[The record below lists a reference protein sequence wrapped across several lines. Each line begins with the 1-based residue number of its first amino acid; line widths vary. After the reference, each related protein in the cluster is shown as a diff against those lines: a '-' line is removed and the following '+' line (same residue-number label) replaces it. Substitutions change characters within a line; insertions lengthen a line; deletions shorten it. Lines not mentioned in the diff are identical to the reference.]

1 MPRVHLNIGSNSG
14 DRHNNLNRAL
24 DALLS
29 ELGSAVYGLRLSPV
43 VESEPWGYES
53 ENKFLNVGISFHTTI
68 APAQLLAITKRAEL
82 LSGGPD
88 DSHRKTD
95 GTYADRRV
103 DIDIIHY
110 GTAIYDSPELTIP
123 HPRLHLRRFVIEPLI
138 SIDPLWRHP
147 RLGLLPSQLMELL

>member
-14 DRHNNLNRAL
+14 DRHNNLNRAI
-24 DALLS
+24 DTLLS
-29 ELGSAVYGLRLSPV
+29 ELGSAVFSLRISPV

-68 APAQLLAITKRAEL
+68 APTELLAMTKRAEL

-88 DSHRKTD
+88 DSHRKPD

-103 DIDIIHY
+103 DIDIIFY
-110 GTAIYDSPELTIP
+110 GTTVYDSSELTIP
-123 HPRLHLRRFVIEPLI
+123 HPRLHLRRFVIEPLM

>member
-29 ELGSAVYGLRLSPV
+29 ELGSAVSGLRLSPV

-53 ENKFLNVGISFHTTI
+53 ENKFLNIGVSFNTTL
-68 APAQLLAITKRAEL
+68 APEELLTSVKRAETL
-82 LSGGPD
+82 AGGPGD
-88 DSHRKTD
+88 RHRNPD

-103 DIDIIHY
+103 DIDIIFY
-110 GTAIYDSPELTIP
+110 GTAIYSSPELTVP
-123 HPRLHLRRFVIEPLI
+123 HPRLHLRRFVIEPLMA
-138 SIDPLWRHP
+138 IDPLWRHP
-147 RLGLLPSQLMELL
+147 RLGLLPSQLLELL

>member
-14 DRHNNLNRAL
+14 DRHNNLNRAI
-24 DALLS
+24 DTLLS
-29 ELGSAVYGLRLSPV
+29 ELGSAVFSLRISPV

-68 APAQLLAITKRAEL
+68 APTELLAMTKRAEL

-88 DSHRKTD
+88 DSHRKPD
-95 GTYADRRV
+95 GTYADRCV
-103 DIDIIHY
+103 DIDIIFY
-110 GTAIYDSPELTIP
+110 GTTVYDSSELTIP
-123 HPRLHLRRFVIEPLI
+123 HPRLHLRRFVIEPLM

>member
-29 ELGSAVYGLRLSPV
+29 ELGSDVFGLRLSPV

-53 ENKFLNVGISFHTTI
+53 ENKFLNVGVSFHTTLTS
-68 APAQLLAITKRAEL
+68 AGLLTITKRAES
-82 LSGGPD
+82 LSGGPG
-88 DSHRKTD
+88 DSHRKPD
-95 GTYADRRV
+95 GSYADRRV
-103 DIDIIHY
+103 DIDIIFY
-110 GTAIYDSPELTIP
+110 GTATYDSPELTIP
-123 HPRLHLRRFVIEPLI
+123 HPRLHLRRFVIEPLM

-147 RLGLLPSQLMELL
+147 RLGLLPSQLLELL